1 MTNSLY
7 LSALGI
13 ISPLGTGKDAT
24 YQAVMSGDQSNMIC
38 TDKWTPNSP
47 EYVGMITDPLPAL
60 STLDVRFQSRNN
72 RLLNTASEQ
81 IDTEIKSV
89 ISEYGSHRIGVIIGT
104 STSGIEES
112 EIAMK
117 YRSENGAFPDTYHF
131 NQQEIGSP
139 SLFLAHK
146 YGVKG
151 PAYSVSS
158 ACASG
163 GKAFTAAARLINA
176 DICDAVLVGGAD
188 SLCSL
193 TIGGFRSLQALSDN
207 ICNPMSVNRSGTNIG
222 EGAAVFIMSRQKS
235 DVYFLGGGESS
246 DAHHI
251 SAPEPTGK
259 GAEISMRRALQ
270 SANIDECDIDYLN
283 MHGTATGLND
293 SMEAAAV
300 SRIFNESL
308 PVSSTK
314 PMTGHALGAAGAIEA
329 AILWLSLSNAAE
341 RAKIPPH
348 IWDGEADPEI
358 NRVRLAVH
366 GQSIDPKDRLLM
378 MSNSF
383 AFGGSNV
390 SIILGRGGV

>member
-72 RLLNTASEQ
+72 RLLNNASEQ

-146 YGVKG
+146 YGV
-151 PAYSVSS
+151 
-158 ACASG
+158 
-163 GKAFTAAARLINA
+163 
-176 DICDAVLVGGAD
+176 
-188 SLCSL
+188 
-193 TIGGFRSLQALSDN
+193 
-207 ICNPMSVNRSGTNIG
+207 
-222 EGAAVFIMSRQKS
+222 
-235 DVYFLGGGESS
+235 
-246 DAHHI
+246 
-251 SAPEPTGK
+251 
-259 GAEISMRRALQ
+259 
-270 SANIDECDIDYLN
+270 
-283 MHGTATGLND
+283 
-293 SMEAAAV
+293 
-300 SRIFNESL
+300 
-308 PVSSTK
+308 
-314 PMTGHALGAAGAIEA
+314 
-329 AILWLSLSNAAE
+329 
-341 RAKIPPH
+341 
-348 IWDGEADPEI
+348 
-358 NRVRLAVH
+358 
-366 GQSIDPKDRLLM
+366 
-378 MSNSF
+378 
-383 AFGGSNV
+383 
-390 SIILGRGGV
+390 